1 MKLMEEQLSPTPPLP
16 PQKPNPWVWIGV
28 CVVMLAVGIG
38 IGLFLAKNIYPPLQI
53 LPAPTPTPVAIADP
67 TANWKIYTDPSNT
80 FSFKY
85 PMNLTDLKDQGGVSG
100 PWTGNPQSIINL
112 GDKMTIRW
120 GTDAP
125 YDGFS
130 VYTVSKLV
138 SLSLLDYLHKEVEA
152 AKNSPRGIKSGTITE
167 TSLGGQTAAF
177 IDSTVIHREYFI
189 PSPDGKKIVVFS
201 RINSTDSFLNTFD
214 QILSTFRF
222 VEATPNQPIVTS
234 PVANSKILSPLII
247 TGTVPAGWMF
257 EGVFPIKLMDADKK
271 FIAQGQGKETVPGS
285 WTSEKAI
292 DFSATLTFTTTAKS
306 GFIVLGND
314 NASGLPEKNI
324 FFEIPVTF

>member
-1 MKLMEEQLSPTPPLP
+1 MDPVPPTPSAQPTVPSSVSSMVPAPKFGAHIL
-16 PQKPNPWVWIGV
+16 VWIIGGIV
-28 CVVMLAVGIG
+28 ILAVGIG
-38 IGLFLAKNIYPPLQI
+38 IGLLLAKDIFPPLQI
-53 LPAPTPTPVAIADP
+53 LPAPTPSPIATVDP
-67 TANWKIYTDPSNT
+67 IANWKTYTDPLNT

-177 IDSTVIHREYFI
+177 IDNTVIHREYFI
-189 PSPDGKKIVVFS
+189 PSPDGKKIVVLS

-222 VEATPNQPIVTS
+222 VEQATPKPTCK
-234 PVANSKILSPLII
+234 PR
-247 TGTVPAGWMF
+247 PACLDTN
-257 EGVFPIKLMDADKK
+257 PRCL
-271 FIAQGQGKETVPGS
+271 
-285 WTSEKAI
+285 
-292 DFSATLTFTTTAKS
+292 
-306 GFIVLGND
+306 
-314 NASGLPEKNI
+314 LPETSDMCPPNQKL
-324 FFEIPVTF
+324 